1 MFDPRKGKSDNDTST
16 SDWQHMPHMYP
27 TSERVVSVSSPSGES
42 VASTGMISNSA
53 ASSTNHIPSS
63 SLVEYSM
70 PERSFRE
77 GKYFLLF
84 EPLLQLFLYPEY
96 ISECRRSLQNL
107 RSKIKVRYQQLAA
120 TRDFDTAIEQRDLP
134 ANWRMKGTL
143 VAHLHEHQ
151 SAVTKM
157 ISLTPNGPLFVSA
170 STDCTVRLWDCN
182 KLDGCQ
188 SINK

>member
-1 MFDPRKGKSDNDTST
+1 MTRPHQTGSICLICIRHRKGSFRYRHRLANRPYQP
-16 SDWQHMPHMYP
+16 DW
-27 TSERVVSVSSPSGES
+27 
-42 VASTGMISNSA
+42 SA
-53 ASSTNHIPSS
+53 IALHRQQITFHRRPWSSTVCLSGAS
-63 SLVEYSM
+63 EKVVFALSCLL
-70 PERSFRE
+70 RLF
-77 GKYFLLF
+77 KYV
-84 EPLLQLFLYPEY
+84 FLYSEY
-96 ISECRRSLQNL
+96 ISECRHSLQNL

-134 ANWRMKGTL
+134 DWRMKGTL

-188 SINK
+188 SINKWVLASAAS